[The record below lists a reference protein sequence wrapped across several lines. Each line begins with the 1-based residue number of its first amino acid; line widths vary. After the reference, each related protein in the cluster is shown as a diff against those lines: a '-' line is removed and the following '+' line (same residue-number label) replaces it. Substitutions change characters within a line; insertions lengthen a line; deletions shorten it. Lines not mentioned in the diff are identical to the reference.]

1 MQDQFGE
8 RLDFSAYL
16 LTPVQRLGRYILF
29 IENIEKELKKM
40 DGICENIQKALKIV
54 KSVMSRG
61 NDCVAIESIQRSPI
75 SKVDFGSFIM
85 REKFTLTKPRR
96 LEIMV
101 FLFSN
106 IVVFTVEDPVSLT
119 LNYINGYFRYSRNA

>member
-1 MQDQFGE
+1 MQDQYGE

-29 IENIEKELKKM
+29 IENIEKELKKV
-40 DGICENIQKALKIV
+40 DGTCENIQKALKIV

-61 NDCVAIESIQRSPI
+61 NDCVAIESIQKSPI
-75 SKVDFGSFIM
+75 SKVDYGSFIM
-85 REKFTLTKPRR
+85 REKFTLIKPRR

-106 IVVFTVEDPVSLT
+106 IVVFTVEDPVSST
-119 LNYINGYFRYSRNA
+119 LKYIKEHFKY